1 MFLFGIT
8 GGIGSGKSAVC
19 HLLQQKGVPIIAAD
33 PLAKELTHR
42 LPEIRTALTTEFGT
56 DVYSHD
62 GHLNKDKLS
71 EIVFSDPQAR
81 ERVNA
86 IIHPHV
92 LKWIREEARRLAEE
106 EQQQLIG
113 VEAALIYESG
123 MEKML
128 DAVVVVTAPL
138 EKRLQWLEQRDRLPR
153 QTILQRVNAQMP
165 IAEKIQRAD
174 YVIENDGSLT
184 ELADKVEALYNW
196 LVLHV
201 Y

>member
-19 HLLQQKGVPIIAAD
+19 RLLQQKGVPIIEAD
-33 PLAKELTHR
+33 PLAKELSQR
-42 LPEIRTALTTEFGT
+42 VPEIREALTKEFGAEAYT
-56 DVYSHD
+56 NG

-71 EIVFSDPQAR
+71 AVVFSDPEAR
-81 ERVNA
+81 QRVNA

-92 LKWIREEARRLAEE
+92 LKWIQEEARRLANE
-106 EQQQLIG
+106 EQQLVG
-113 VEAALIYESG
+113 VEAALIYEAG

-138 EKRLQWLEQRDRLPR
+138 EKRIQWLKQRNHFSEEEIQKR
-153 QTILQRVNAQMP
+153 IAMQMP

-174 YVIENDGSLT
+174 YVIENDGGLA
-184 ELADKVEALYNW
+184 ELADKVEALYHW
-196 LVLHV
+196 LGLHV